1 MYRLRAG
8 EAVLIREVSLSLRNV
23 LTEWFQYSYG
33 EMYHD
38 PATHMY
44 ARTHVHT
51 HACKHVCM
59 CAHMHTKMKKKNN
72 NIQLSHLLSQRSPT
86 VHDLLPVLTPSAI
99 SASTILCRVWY

>member
-1 MYRLRAG
+1 MYRVTLGACNKKLYCRSVPFQGCNVYRLRAG

-51 HACKHVCM
+51 HACKHVS
-59 CAHMHTKMKKKNN
+59 HTC
-72 NIQLSHLLSQRSPT
+72 IQK
-86 VHDLLPVLTPSAI
+86 
-99 SASTILCRVWY
+99 